1 MKNIII
7 AMAVV
12 FALVAGPFCGVW
24 VLLLSGI
31 MGGGVHESFLYP
43 LYGGIII
50 LAGLIVACTE
60 LIREEIRS
68 LKNDIKDKNDK
79 C

>member
-12 FALVAGPFCGVW
+12 FALVVSPFGGVW
-24 VLLLSGI
+24 VLLSGI

-43 LYGGIII
+43 LYGGIVV

-60 LIREEIRS
+60 LIREEIRT

>member
-12 FALVAGPFCGVW
+12 FALVVWPFSGVW
-24 VLLLSGI
+24 VLLSGI
-31 MGGGVHESFLYP
+31 MGGGVQESFLYP
-43 LYGGIII
+43 LYGGIVI

-60 LIREEIRS
+60 LIREEIKS

>member
-12 FALVAGPFCGVW
+12 FALVVSPFGGVW
-24 VLLLSGI
+24 VLLSGI

-43 LYGGIII
+43 LYGGIVI